1 MKYSKNKFH
10 LHLLT
15 PKNFISNNSWPSF
28 RKALVACCFI
38 GMFLSTTSSSPSAS
52 SFIILPP
59 LIKFSLFPCASFF
72 RTSPSLSFPL
82 LFPCPPRSSF
92 ILLVKTD
99 SLCISL
105 LCLQC
110 GSALEHFCIS
120 GVLPFRFQYLPSSF
134 PPLLFQSCYSSQI

>member
-1 MKYSKNKFH
+1 
-10 LHLLT
+10 
-15 PKNFISNNSWPSF
+15 
-28 RKALVACCFI
+28 
-38 GMFLSTTSSSPSAS
+38 MFLSTTSSS
-52 SFIILPP
+52 LPQ
-59 LIKFSLFPCASFF
+59 LLLLSFSLPLSNSPSFLVLPFFP
-72 RTSPSLSFPL
+72 TSPSLSFPL

-99 SLCISL
+99 FFCISL